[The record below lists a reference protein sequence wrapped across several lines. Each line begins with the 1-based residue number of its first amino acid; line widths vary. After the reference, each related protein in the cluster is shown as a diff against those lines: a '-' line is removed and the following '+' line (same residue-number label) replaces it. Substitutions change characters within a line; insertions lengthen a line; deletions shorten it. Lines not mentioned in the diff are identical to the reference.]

1 MDIAWNGYF
10 IERMTLSSGSLDLIE
25 STISLKPKEEIMK
38 AGVAIL
44 NTYRGA
50 QALTAIGI
58 RDVMQGRVTPR
69 SLFDAD
75 LGQHSLQAALRLAR
89 EADELGLDFVS
100 VSEHHFMP
108 LITSPNAA
116 LLAAALTQVVKR
128 ASIAWLG
135 PNVSINNP
143 VRIAEEIA
151 MLDQLTGGGRVM
163 VYLLKGTPNE
173 HRYYGYSSEEARHR
187 SQEASLLIK
196 KALTEPGQFSWDGD
210 YFHFSVISVW
220 PGATTKPHP
229 LLYTSGSQPETIAF
243 AARNQFGIAV
253 FGSPESVKDL
263 VKHYT
268 SQCEEAGWTPGS
280 EHVLVRGVCVIGES
294 NEHAEELRAR
304 MLPHPEQAIHAGAVG
319 STSPYDPH
327 QQAAPKAV
335 VPPFPVLLCGDVAT
349 ATEQARELAKA
360 GIGVLD
366 LLPNFGGL
374 SIDEELAIV
383 RRIGNNL
390 LPTLHTFTPFG
401 A

>member
-1 MDIAWNGYF
+1 
-10 IERMTLSSGSLDLIE
+10 
-25 STISLKPKEEIMK
+25 MK
-38 AGVAIL
+38 AGIAIL
-44 NTYRGA
+44 NTYRSA
-50 QALTAIGI
+50 QALTAVGI
-58 RDVMQGRVTPR
+58 REIMQGKVSPR

-75 LGQHSLQAALRLAR
+75 LGQLSLQAALRLAR
-89 EADELGLDFVS
+89 ETDELGFDFVS
-100 VSEHHFMP
+100 VSEHHFLP
-108 LITSPNAA
+108 LFMSPNAA

-135 PNVSINNP
+135 PIISMNNP

-151 MLDQLTGGGRVM
+151 MLDQLTGGDRVM

-173 HRYYGYSSEEARHR
+173 HRGYSPEEARQR

-196 KALTEPGQFSWDGD
+196 KALMEPAQFSWDGD
-210 YFHFSVISVW
+210 HFHFPVISVW

-253 FGSPESVKDL
+253 FGSPESTKDL

-268 SQCEEAGWTPGS
+268 ATCAEAGWTPGS
-280 EHVLVRGVCVIGES
+280 EHVLVRGACVIGES
-294 NEHAEELRAR
+294 NEHATELRER
-304 MLPHPEQAIHAGAVG
+304 MLPHPEQAIHAGTVG
-319 STSPYDPH
+319 SANPYEAN
-327 QQAAPKAV
+327 QQAPQKAAM
-335 VPPFPVLLCGDVAT
+335 PPFPVLLCGDVAT
-349 ATEQARELAKA
+349 ATEQARELARA

-374 SIDEELAIV
+374 TIDEELAIV
-383 RRIGNNL
+383 RRLGNDL
-390 LPTLHTFTPFG
+390 LPTLHTFTTLE